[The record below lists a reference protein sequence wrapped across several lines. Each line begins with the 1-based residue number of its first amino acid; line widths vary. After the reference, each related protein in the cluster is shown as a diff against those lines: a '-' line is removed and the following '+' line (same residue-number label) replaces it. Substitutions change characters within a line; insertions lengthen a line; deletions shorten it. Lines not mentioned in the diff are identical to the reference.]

1 MLIELRGTEFNRRT
15 NLFRGLGRFNRGL
28 ALIGFR
34 TTVAS
39 SRRSVSQGA
48 VQKTA
53 REKIKKARRQEARER
68 LWENL
73 TKGRSGIPGSG
84 IPSDWSV
91 LTDFVNTRAL
101 LTQLRYTIWRRS
113 ETFQRVTRCSNVF

>member
-1 MLIELRGTEFNRRT
+1 MG
-15 NLFRGLGRFNRGL
+15 
-28 ALIGFR
+28 ALSSSSSIKSL
-34 TTVAS
+34 AS
-39 SRRSVSQGA
+39 SRHSVSQGA

-53 REKIKKARRQEARER
+53 REKIKKARPEGAREH

-84 IPSDWSV
+84 ILSDWSI

-101 LTQLRYTIWRRS
+101 LTQMRYTIWWQS
-113 ETFQRVTRCSNVF
+113 ETFQ

>member
-1 MLIELRGTEFNRRT
+1 MFW
-15 NLFRGLGRFNRGL
+15 
-28 ALIGFR
+28 
-34 TTVAS
+34 VAS
-39 SRRSVSQGA
+39 SRRSVIQGA

-53 REKIKKARRQEARER
+53 CEKIKKVRQEEAREC

-84 IPSDWSV
+84 IPSDWSI

-101 LTQLRYTIWRRS
+101 LTQMRYTLWWRS
-113 ETFQRVTRCSNVF
+113 ETFQRVTWCSNPL

>member
-1 MLIELRGTEFNRRT
+1 MSRDIPECSR
-15 NLFRGLGRFNRGL
+15 
-28 ALIGFR
+28 I
-34 TTVAS
+34 AS
-39 SRRSVSQGA
+39 SRRSVGQGA

-53 REKIKKARRQEARER
+53 REKIKNARREEARER

-84 IPSDWSV
+84 IPSDWSI

-101 LTQLRYTIWRRS
+101 PTQMRYTI
-113 ETFQRVTRCSNVF
+113 